1 MIPKGKKLNQM
12 EERILAC
19 LNRWPGARKREIAKE
34 IHCFVNGTFLRAFS
48 EMENA
53 GLIQHVTIN
62 DPANMEFYDKWYL
75 TEAGYYAIMNVD

>member
-1 MIPKGKKLNQM
+1 M
-12 EERILAC
+12 EEKILSY
-19 LNRWPGARKREIAKE
+19 LNSKPGARKREIAKE

-62 DPANMEFYDKWYL
+62 NRR
-75 TEAGYYAIMNVD
+75 

>member
-1 MIPKGKKLNQM
+1 M

-19 LNRWPGARKREIAKE
+19 LNRWPGARKREIAKK
-34 IHCFVNGTFLRAFS
+34 IHCFVNGAFLRAFS

-53 GLIQHVTIN
+53 GLIQHVIIN